1 MPRMRRHKKRKGKK
15 KEENDFPK
23 YGLKS
28 SEGGMV
34 AMVLSLNSLPPSLI
48 PQSRPEG
55 IHIGWRNEQIN
66 EEMNKQADWE
76 ARRKRQE
83 EKEGPAKIIFPF
95 VQVSPGT
102 CHVLCTC
109 AKRWEHT
116 GCANYA
122 HLLHLP
128 GRRKTKHCLNSTS
141 CFPDIKAMPNGTHA
155 NKNFTSYCIQYCGVS
170 WFLF

>member
-1 MPRMRRHKKRKGKK
+1 
-15 KEENDFPK
+15 
-23 YGLKS
+23 
-28 SEGGMV
+28 MV

-141 CFPDIKAMPNGTHA
+141 CFLTLKPCLTAHTQIK
-155 NKNFTSYCIQYCGVS
+155 TSLLIVS
-170 WFLF
+170 STVGSRGFFSREKPVIHLLD